1 MSPEQLSRQMQQAG
15 VRRLCVISGESD
27 WSLARVAE
35 WRAALPGD
43 WLVVSDAPVDDNLPH
58 CAPAALRTLLGREFT
73 HAVFDA
79 RRGFHAEAF
88 AALAGTLRAG
98 SWLLLLAPPWMRW
111 PQQPDEDS
119 LRWADVAHPLP
130 APHFVRH
137 LQKMMLA
144 DPGVALLRQDEPA
157 RIAPLPI
164 MPRWQCCAPQQQK
177 AIVQQLL
184 AMTSGVAVLTAPR
197 GRGKSALAGML
208 AQQIPRALITAPAKA
223 STEVVMRFAADHFHF
238 MAPDAILA
246 QPDVPAAD
254 WLIVDEAA
262 AIPAPLLTQLVARF
276 PRVLLTTT
284 VQGYEGTGRGFI
296 LKFCAG
302 LAQVRYFT
310 LDEPLRWSRQDPL
323 EAWINQTLL
332 FEDAAPVP
340 VSLPA
345 APRLMPADAWRD
357 DPAQPEA
364 AYRLLASA
372 HYRTSPLDLRRLM
385 DAPGMTLWLSGEAS
399 ALQGALWLVE
409 EGGLTPEL
417 AQAVWAGRRRPRGN
431 LVAQSLAAHAGFVE
445 ADLAEAAT
453 LRSRRISRIA
463 VAAEQRRQ
471 GIGQALVAAAQ
482 RRQDVDFLSVSF
494 GYTEALW
501 AFWRACGFTLVR
513 IGTQREASSGCYA
526 AMAIRALTPAGA
538 DLQQRAAE
546 RLARD
551 WPQLR
556 QQVTESIA
564 LPEMPL
570 SFNDEDAWLAAG
582 FAWAQRPLEASLPV
596 LHRLAARISVP
607 PLLKAALQPQADI
620 GHLAQQ
626 AGLSG
631 RKALVTQLRLDAA
644 AALSALDA
652 ARASQLRQQ
661 VE

>member
-15 VRRLCVISGESD
+15 VRRLCAISGDPS
-27 WSLARVAE
+27 WSLARAAE
-35 WRAALPGD
+35 WRAALAGD
-43 WLVVSDAPVDDNLPH
+43 WLVVGDAPIEGLPH
-58 CAPAALRTLLGREFT
+58 CAPSALRTLLGREFT
-73 HAVFDA
+73 HAIFDA

-98 SWLLLLAPPWMRW
+98 SWLLLLTPPWPCW
-111 PQQPDEDS
+111 AQQPDEDS
-119 LRWADVAHPLP
+119 LRWADVAEPLP
-130 APHFVRH
+130 TPHFVRH
-137 LQKMMLA
+137 LQERLLA
-144 DPGVALLRQDEPA
+144 DPAVALLRQDAPP
-157 RIAPLPI
+157 RIAPLAPL
-164 MPRWQCCAPQQQK
+164 PRWQCRAPEQQQT
-177 AIVQQLL
+177 IVHQLL
-184 AMTSGVAVLTAPR
+184 TMRSGVAVLTAPR

-208 AQQIPRALITAPAKA
+208 ARQIPRALIAAPAKA
-223 STEVVMRFAADHFHF
+223 ATDVLSRFAQGHFHF

-246 QPDVPAAD
+246 QPDLPAAD

-262 AIPAPLLTQLVARF
+262 AIPAPVLTQLVARF

-302 LAQVRYFT
+302 LEQVRYFT

-323 EAWINQTLL
+323 EAWLNQALL
-332 FEDAAPVP
+332 FEDAAPA
-340 VSLPA
+340 SLSSPG
-345 APRLMPADAWRD
+345 APRRLSADAWRR
-357 DPAQPEA
+357 DPAQPAA

-385 DAPGMTLWLSGEAS
+385 DAPGMTLWLSGEAP

-445 ADLAEAAT
+445 AAT

-471 GIGQALVAAAQ
+471 GVGQALVAAAQ
-482 RRQDVDFLSVSF
+482 RQQNVDFLSVSF

-501 AFWRACGFTLVR
+501 AFWRACGFTLAR

-526 AMAIRALTPAGA
+526 AMAILALTPAGA
-538 DLQQRAAE
+538 ALQQRAAA

-556 QQVTESIA
+556 QQVAEPIA
-564 LPEMPL
+564 LPDAPL
-570 SFNDEDAWLAAG
+570 TFTEEDAWLAAG

-596 LHRLAARISVP
+596 LYRLAACASVP
-607 PLLKAALQPQADI
+607 PLLQAALQPEAEPGALARQAR
-620 GHLAQQ
+620 LT
-626 AGLSG
+626 G
-631 RKALVTQLRLDAA
+631 RKALIARLRLEAG

-652 ARASQLRQQ
+652 ARANQLRRQ

>member
-1 MSPEQLSRQMQQAG
+1 MSPEQLGRQMQQAG
-15 VRRLCVISGESD
+15 IRRLCVISGEPE
-27 WSLARVAE
+27 WCLTRAAE
-35 WRAALPGD
+35 WRAGLPGD
-43 WLVVSDAPVDDNLPH
+43 WLLVGDAPIDDLPH

-73 HAVFDA
+73 HALFDA
-79 RRGFHAEAF
+79 RRGFHAEAL

-98 SWLLLLAPPWMRW
+98 SWLLLLTPPWARW
-111 PQQPDEDS
+111 AQQPDQDS
-119 LRWADVAHPLP
+119 LRWADVAEPIATP
-130 APHFVRH
+130 NFIRH
-137 LQKMMLA
+137 LQQTLLA
-144 DPGVALLRQDEPA
+144 DPSVALLRQDAPP
-157 RIAPLPI
+157 RIAPLAE
-164 MPRWQCCAPQQQK
+164 MPGWQCRAPQQQQ
-177 AIVQQLL
+177 AILQQLL
-184 AMTSGVAVLTAPR
+184 TMAPGVAVLTAPR

-208 AQQIPRALITAPAKA
+208 ARHIPGTPIAAPAKA
-223 STEVVMRFAADHFHF
+223 STEVLARFAGDAFHF

-246 QPDVPAAD
+246 QPDLAAD

-262 AIPAPLLTQLVARF
+262 AIPTPLLSALVARF

-302 LAQVRYFT
+302 LPRVRYFT

-323 EAWINQTLL
+323 EAWLNQALL
-332 FEDAAPVP
+332 FEDASPASA
-340 VSLPA
+340 SLPA
-345 APRLMPADAWRD
+345 APRRMPAGAWRRD
-357 DPAQPEA
+357 AAQPQA

-385 DAPGMTLWLSGEAS
+385 DAPGMTLWLSGDAP

-445 ADLAEAAT
+445 AAT

-471 GIGQALVAAAQ
+471 GIGQALVAAVQAQ
-482 RRQDVDFLSVSF
+482 QEVDFLSVSF

-501 AFWRACGFTLVR
+501 AFWRACGFTLAR

-526 AMAIRALTPAGA
+526 AMAIRALTPAGRA
-538 DLQQRAAE
+538 LQQRAAA

-556 QQVTESIA
+556 QQIAEPIA
-564 LPEMPL
+564 LPETFSP
-570 SFNDEDAWLAAG
+570 FNDEDAWLAAG
-582 FAWAQRPLEASLPV
+582 FAWAQRPLEATLPV
-596 LHRLAARISVP
+596 LQRLADRVAVS
-607 PLLKAALQPQADI
+607 PLLQAVLQPQADL
-620 GHLAQQ
+620 GNVAQQ
-626 AGLSG
+626 AGLAG
-631 RKALVTQLRLDAA
+631 RKALVARLRLDAA
-644 AALSALDA
+644 AALSEWDA
-652 ARASQLRQQ
+652 ARASLLRQQ

>member
-15 VRRLCVISGESD
+15 VRRLCVISGESG
-27 WSLARVAE
+27 WSLARAAE

-43 WLVVSDAPVDDNLPH
+43 WLVVGDAPLDDLPN
-58 CAPAALRTLLGREFT
+58 CAPTALRTLLGREFT
-73 HAVFDA
+73 HAIFDA

-98 SWLLLLAPPWMRW
+98 SWLLLLAPPWSRW
-111 PQQPDEDS
+111 AQQPDEDS
-119 LRWADVAHPLP
+119 LRWADVVEPVP

-137 LQKMMLA
+137 LQERLLA
-144 DPGVALLRQDEPA
+144 DPAVALLRQDQPA
-157 RIAPLPI
+157 RMAPLPD
-164 MPRWQCCAPQQQK
+164 MPRWQCRAPQQQQ
-177 AIVQQLL
+177 AIVRQLL
-184 AMTSGVAVLTAPR
+184 AMAPGVAVLTAPR

-208 AQQIPRALITAPAKA
+208 ARQIPRALITAPAKA
-223 STEVVMRFAADHFHF
+223 STEVLTRFAQDHYRF

-246 QPDVPAAD
+246 QPDVAAAD

-323 EAWINQTLL
+323 EAWLNQALL
-332 FEDAAPVP
+332 FEDAAPAP
-340 VSLPA
+340 GSSPA
-345 APRLMPADAWRD
+345 APRLMPADAWQR

-385 DAPGMTLWLSGEAS
+385 DAPGMTLWLSGEAP

-445 ADLAEAAT
+445 AAT
-453 LRSRRISRIA
+453 LRSRRLSRIA

-482 RRQDVDFLSVSF
+482 AQQDVDFLSVSF

-538 DLQQRAAE
+538 DLQQRASA

-556 QQVTESIA
+556 QQIAEPIA
-564 LPEMPL
+564 LPETPL
-570 SFNDEDAWLAAG
+570 AFTDDDAWLAAG

-596 LHRLAARISVP
+596 LHRLASSASVS
-607 PLLKAALQPQADI
+607 PLLLAALQPQADP
-620 GHLAQQ
+620 GALAQQ
-626 AGLSG
+626 AGLTG
-631 RKALVTQLRLDAA
+631 RKALIARLRLDTA

-652 ARASQLRQQ
+652 ARASRLRQQ

>member
-15 VRRLCVISGESD
+15 VRRLCAISGD
-27 WSLARVAE
+27 AAWSLARAAE
-35 WRAALPGD
+35 WRKALPGD
-43 WLVVSDAPVDDNLPH
+43 WLVVGDVPVEGLPH
-58 CAPAALRTLLGREFT
+58 CAPSALRTLLGREFT
-73 HAVFDA
+73 HAIFDA

-98 SWLLLLAPPWMRW
+98 SWLLLLTPPWLRW
-111 PQQPDEDS
+111 AQQPDEDS
-119 LRWADVAHPLP
+119 LRWADVAEPLP
-130 APHFVRH
+130 TPHFVRH
-137 LQKMMLA
+137 LQASLLA
-144 DPGVALLRQDEPA
+144 DPAVALLRQDAPP
-157 RIAPLPI
+157 RFSPLAPL
-164 MPRWQCCAPQQQK
+164 PRWQCRAPEQQR
-177 AIVQQLL
+177 AIVHQLL

-208 AQQIPRALITAPAKA
+208 ARRIPRALITAPAKA
-223 STEVVMRFAADHFHF
+223 ATDVLSRFAQDHFHF

-246 QPDVPAAD
+246 QPHLPAAD

-262 AIPAPLLTQLVARF
+262 AIPTPSLTQLVARF

-302 LAQVRYFT
+302 LEQVRYFT
-310 LDEPLRWSRQDPL
+310 LDEPLRWSRHDPL
-323 EAWINQTLL
+323 EAWLNQALL
-332 FEDAAPVP
+332 FEDDVP
-340 VSLPA
+340 ASVSLPA
-345 APRLMPADAWRD
+345 EPRRLPADAWRHD
-357 DPAQPEA
+357 AAQPAA

-385 DAPGMTLWLSGEAS
+385 DAPGMTLWLSGDAP

-445 ADLAEAAT
+445 AAT

-471 GIGQALVAAAQ
+471 GVGRALVAAAQ
-482 RRQDVDFLSVSF
+482 KQLDVDFLSVSF

-501 AFWRACGFTLVR
+501 AFWRGCGFSLAR
-513 IGTQREASSGCYA
+513 IGTQREASSGCYT
-526 AMAIRALTPAGA
+526 AMAILALTPAGRA
-538 DLQQRAAE
+538 LQQRAAM

-556 QQVTESIA
+556 LQVAEPIA
-564 LPEMPL
+564 LPEVPL
-570 SFNDEDAWLAAG
+570 TFTDEDAWLAAG

-596 LHRLAARISVP
+596 LSRLAACAALP
-607 PLLKAALQPQADI
+607 PLLQAALQPQAKP
-620 GHLAQQ
+620 GALARQ

-631 RKALVTQLRLDAA
+631 RKALIARLRLEAG
-644 AALSALDA
+644 AALMALDA
-652 ARASQLRQQ
+652 ARAEQLRRQ

>member
-1 MSPEQLSRQMQQAG
+1 MSPEQLSREMQQAG
-15 VRRLCVISGESD
+15 VRRLCAISGD
-27 WSLARVAE
+27 PAWSLARAAE

-43 WLVVSDAPVDDNLPH
+43 WLVVGEAPIEGLPH
-58 CAPAALRTLLGREFT
+58 CAPSALRTLLGREFT
-73 HAVFDA
+73 HAIFDA

-98 SWLLLLAPPWMRW
+98 SWLLLLTPSWPRW
-111 PQQPDEDS
+111 AHQPDEDS
-119 LRWADVAHPLP
+119 LRWADVAEPLP
-130 APHFVRH
+130 TPHFVRH
-137 LQKMMLA
+137 LQEKLLA
-144 DPGVALLRQDEPA
+144 DPAVALLRQDAPP
-157 RIAPLPI
+157 RIAPLAPL
-164 MPRWQCCAPQQQK
+164 PRWQCRAPEQQQ

-184 AMTSGVAVLTAPR
+184 TMTSGVAVLTAPR

-208 AQQIPRALITAPAKA
+208 ARQIPRALIAAPAKA
-223 STEVVMRFAADHFHF
+223 ATDVLSRFAQDHFHF

-246 QPDVPAAD
+246 QPDLPAAD

-262 AIPAPLLTQLVARF
+262 AIPTPILTQLVARF

-302 LAQVRYFT
+302 LEQVRYFT

-323 EAWINQTLL
+323 EAWLNQALL
-332 FEDAAPVP
+332 FEDAAPAP
-340 VSLPA
+340 ISSPG
-345 APRLMPADAWRD
+345 APRRMPDDAWRR
-357 DPAQPEA
+357 DPAQPAA

-385 DAPGMTLWLSGEAS
+385 DAPGMTLWLSGEAP

-445 ADLAEAAT
+445 AAT

-471 GIGQALVAAAQ
+471 GVGQALVAAAQ
-482 RRQDVDFLSVSF
+482 REQDVDFLSVSF

-501 AFWRACGFTLVR
+501 AFWRACGFTLAR

-526 AMAIRALTPAGA
+526 AMAILALTPAGRA
-538 DLQQRAAE
+538 LQQRAAT

-556 QQVTESIA
+556 QQVAEPIA
-564 LPEMPL
+564 LPDAPL
-570 SFNDEDAWLAAG
+570 TFTEEDAWLAAG

-596 LHRLAARISVP
+596 LYRLAACASVP
-607 PLLKAALQPQADI
+607 PLLQAALQPEAEP
-620 GHLAQQ
+620 GALALQ
-626 AGLSG
+626 AGLTG
-631 RKALVTQLRLDAA
+631 RKALIARLRLEAGAALIALDPTRADQLR
-644 AALSALDA
+644 
-652 ARASQLRQQ
+652 RQ